1 MDSNENKHLD
11 SLQTIKECTEPAS
24 EDLPN
29 ITITEDNEKHSQT
42 SVFVKDIAI
51 TVIEQEK
58 LQNAEERENI
68 SGKDHQ
74 TKITEKINS
83 DDSKTA
89 EGNRVK
95 KLAAKEI
102 IKTAIKSKKFTWK
115 QKCSLIMLLTADF
128 MCYCS
133 MSIMA
138 PFYPQ
143 EAANRGMTQSMAG
156 FVFGYFA
163 LVIFLS
169 SPIFGKLCPKLG
181 VKFLFIIGLFTS
193 GICTVI
199 FGTLHHI
206 EDYSG
211 FTALS
216 FVIRG
221 FAALGSS
228 AYSTAAYVIV
238 INIFPDNAGAI
249 RGVLETF
256 VGLGLCAGPGIGGI
270 LFDVKC
276 NLDGNSGSLT
286 SLLKLTPIMMTCF
299 VMVVVSMT
307 WGFLDPTLEPHL
319 IKFNLTTTA
328 VGLIFLLTSGTYAI
342 SCPFWGWLSDRLDVY
357 WWMMTVGLFGNSVI
371 LLFLGPCLSFLPE
384 ENGYTDD
391 ISTHSVIAGL
401 WSSVYSLGEVLGPV
415 LGGSLMQHYD
425 FSNTCATFAALNF
438 IVGTLATIMLVNRKQ
453 MSLKGNLLNVFQN
466 VIKPDIYPCNGSVDI
481 VIEKDHKVIETIK
494 TK

>member
-1 MDSNENKHLD
+1 MNKNIPSVSEVVEKNERTSESSVSKVEQGVSNE
-11 SLQTIKECTEPAS
+11 
-24 EDLPN
+24 
-29 ITITEDNEKHSQT
+29 
-42 SVFVKDIAI
+42 
-51 TVIEQEK
+51 
-58 LQNAEERENI
+58 
-68 SGKDHQ
+68 
-74 TKITEKINS
+74 
-83 DDSKTA
+83 
-89 EGNRVK
+89 
-95 KLAAKEI
+95 
-102 IKTAIKSKKFTWK
+102 IKSKKFTWK

-270 LFDVKC
+270 LFDIGGFGLPFYVVGIFLILIAPLNIFILEKSAKC

-371 LLFLGPCLSFLPE
+371 LLFLGPCLSFLPDVLWLNMVSLSLLGITVGMSLMPTYQFILDSAL

>member
-1 MDSNENKHLD
+1 MEPDVNKNIPSVSEVVDNNERT
-11 SLQTIKECTEPAS
+11 SYPA
-24 EDLPN
+24 
-29 ITITEDNEKHSQT
+29 TT
-42 SVFVKDIAI
+42 VK
-51 TVIEQEK
+51 
-58 LQNAEERENI
+58 AEEGNTI
-68 SGKDHQ
+68 I
-74 TKITEKINS
+74 TKNLT
-83 DDSKTA
+83 
-89 EGNRVK
+89 
-95 KLAAKEI
+95 
-102 IKTAIKSKKFTWK
+102 KKFTWK
-115 QKCSLIMLLTADF
+115 QKCSLVMLLAADF

-163 LVIFLS
+163 LVVFLS
-169 SPIFGKLCPKLG
+169 SPVFGKICPRVG
-181 VKFLFIIGLFTS
+181 VKFLFIVGLFTS

-211 FTALS
+211 FTTLS

-221 FAALGSS
+221 IAALGSS

-238 INIFPDNAGAI
+238 MNTFPDNAGAI
-249 RGVLETF
+249 RGILETF
-256 VGLGLCAGPGIGGI
+256 VGLGLCAGPGIGGV
-270 LFDVKC
+270 LFDIGGFGLPFYVVGIVSVLIAPI
-276 NLDGNSGSLT
+276 NLCILEKPQKLKIDANSGSLT

-299 VMVVVSMT
+299 IMIVVSMT

-319 IKFNLTTTA
+319 SKKFSLSNTMI
-328 VGLIFLLTSGTYAI
+328 GLLFLMMSGTYAI
-342 SCPFWGWLSDRLDVY
+342 SCPFWGWLTDKLDVY
-357 WWMMTVGLFGNSVI
+357 WWLMTVGLFGNSVI

-384 ENGYTDD
+384 SLWLNMVSLSLLGITVGMSLMPTYQFILDSALENGYTDD
-391 ISTHSVIAGL
+391 IATHSVIAGL

-425 FSNTCATFAALNF
+425 FSNTCATFAALNL
-438 IVGTLATIMLVNRKQ
+438 IVGALTTLFLMNRKQ
-453 MSLKGNLLNVFQN
+453 LSFKGNILSVFTKPEIYQN
-466 VIKPDIYPCNGSVDI
+466 GTADII
-481 VIEKDHKVIETIK
+481 IEKEQKRAENIK